1 MSFLN
6 YLSPNG
12 PQRQLISQLMS
23 TNGDGT
29 GTVDFIGDDFTG
41 LNHHTFL
48 VQGYIEEGE
57 GT

>member
-1 MSFLN
+1 
-6 YLSPNG
+6 
-12 PQRQLISQLMS
+12 MS